1 MLKSL
6 PLLIV
11 LVLTACASAPPK
23 FYLLEAPSALSES
36 QAPSGVYE
44 TIGIGRVSL
53 PAYASSEKIARVD
66 EGRRLYKDDDH
77 RWAEPPAD
85 GLTRV
90 LAAALSSRTGA
101 TVITEPFP
109 RGLDPDLRVS
119 VQFDRFLRS
128 PSGAAMIA
136 GQYTIEDSRGRRVL
150 AIEPFSFEVASASA
164 GYSAYADAVA
174 RAVGRLGAEISQR
187 ATALK
192 PETGA

>member
-1 MLKSL
+1 MRNS
-6 PLLIV
+6 
-11 LVLTACASAPPK
+11 LVLFLLLTLSACASAPPK
-23 FYLLEAPSALSES
+23 FYLLEAPSALASNQ
-36 QAPSGVYE
+36 QATGPYG
-44 TIGIGRVSL
+44 TIGISRVAL

-66 EGRRLYKDDDH
+66 EDRQLFKEDDH

-90 LAAALSSRTGA
+90 LAAALASQTGA

-136 GQYTIEDSRGRRVL
+136 GQYTLEDSLGRNVL
-150 AIEPFSFEVASASA
+150 AIEPFSVEVASDSA
-164 GYSAYADAVA
+164 GYNAYADAVA
-174 RAVGRLGAEISQR
+174 DAVGRLGAEISR
-187 ATALK
+187 TAYALD
-192 PETGA
+192 

>member
-1 MLKSL
+1 MRNS
-6 PLLIV
+6 
-11 LVLTACASAPPK
+11 LVLFLLLTLSACASAPPK
-23 FYLLEAPSALSES
+23 FYLLEAPSALASNQ
-36 QAPSGVYE
+36 QATGPYG
-44 TIGIGRVSL
+44 TIGISRVAL

-66 EGRRLYKDDDH
+66 EDRQLFKEDDH

-90 LAAALSSRTGA
+90 LAAALASQTGA

-136 GQYTIEDSRGRRVL
+136 GQYTLEDSLGRSVL
-150 AIEPFSFEVASASA
+150 AIEPFSVEVASDSA
-164 GYSAYADAVA
+164 GYNAYADAVA
-174 RAVGRLGAEISQR
+174 DAVGRLGAEISR
-187 ATALK
+187 TAYALD
-192 PETGA
+192 

>member
-1 MLKSL
+1 MRNS
-6 PLLIV
+6 
-11 LVLTACASAPPK
+11 LVLFLLLTLSACASAPPK
-23 FYLLEAPSALSES
+23 FYLLEAPSALASNQ
-36 QAPSGVYE
+36 QATGPYG
-44 TIGIGRVSL
+44 TIGISRVAL

-66 EGRRLYKDDDH
+66 EDRQLFKEDDH

-90 LAAALSSRTGA
+90 LAAALASQTGA

-136 GQYTIEDSRGRRVL
+136 GQYTLEDSLGRNVL
-150 AIEPFSFEVASASA
+150 AIEPFSVEVTSDSA
-164 GYSAYADAVA
+164 GYNAYADAVA
-174 RAVGRLGAEISQR
+174 DAVGRLGAEISR
-187 ATALK
+187 TAYALD
-192 PETGA
+192 